1 MEISSNRV
9 YVKERFGFTT
19 IIFDTRNTEM
29 YIDYIKQS
37 GIKNIV
43 VDTSTTYLCQDLS
56 PLMPVCDIL
65 ESLEIYGEDFNY
77 DKIKYFS
84 NLKILSISYNKKEV
98 IDLKNF
104 PNLED
109 LNCVFTKKI
118 VNMSSCENLKS
129 LRLLNYNPSTKD
141 LHEIPAFHNLL
152 NLGIS
157 FANIHTLSGIENLS
171 SLKKF
176 EIWRAPNL
184 QTISSLIPLS
194 QSIETLFIESCKKIT
209 DYEIVGNLKLLKKLR
224 ISDSGEIQNL
234 SFIKQLK
241 DLDFLSFWGT
251 KVLDGDISH
260 CEGIKFVGFDDKR
273 HYNRKSKD
281 FEDTNIK
288 FAPLRSLKTMR
299 HFD

>member
-19 IIFDTRNTEM
+19 IVFDTRNTEM

-37 GIKNIV
+37 GIKNIIV
-43 VDTSTTYLCQDLS
+43 NTSTTYLCQDLS

-118 VNMSSCENLKS
+118 VNLSSCENLKS
-129 LRLLNYNPSTKD
+129 LRLLNYNPSK
-141 LHEIPAFHNLL
+141 I
-152 NLGIS
+152 G
-157 FANIHTLSGIENLS
+157 
-171 SLKKF
+171 
-176 EIWRAPNL
+176 RAH
-184 QTISSLIPLS
+184 
-194 QSIETLFIESCKKIT
+194 
-209 DYEIVGNLKLLKKLR
+209 V
-224 ISDSGEIQNL
+224 
-234 SFIKQLK
+234 
-241 DLDFLSFWGT
+241 
-251 KVLDGDISH
+251 
-260 CEGIKFVGFDDKR
+260 
-273 HYNRKSKD
+273 
-281 FEDTNIK
+281 
-288 FAPLRSLKTMR
+288 
-299 HFD
+299 